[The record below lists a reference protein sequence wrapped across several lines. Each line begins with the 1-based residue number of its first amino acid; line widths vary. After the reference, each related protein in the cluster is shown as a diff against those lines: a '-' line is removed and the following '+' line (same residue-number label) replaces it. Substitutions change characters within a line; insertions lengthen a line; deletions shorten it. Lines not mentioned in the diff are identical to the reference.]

1 MLLLLTTAPT
11 AALLLLQELGWK
23 LLLQIHDEVIL
34 EGPKESK
41 DLAMAEVRACM
52 ENPYDDVLAPLKVH
66 LDVDAKCA
74 DSWYKA
80 K

>member
-1 MLLLLTTAPT
+1 MFPLLFSLLLS
-11 AALLLLQELGWK
+11 QELGWK

-41 DLAMAEVRACM
+41 DLAMAEVRECM
-52 ENPYDDVLAPLKVH
+52 ENPYDDVLTPLKVH